1 MMDKYEENELTEIS
15 NLYRC
20 LKAFR
25 LYIFVWLV
33 WFDTNK
39 LFEVDFASASNKGN
53 NSALFAFFYM

>member
-25 LYIFVWLV
+25 LHIFLWLV

-39 LFEVDFASASNKGN
+39 VFEVDFASASNN
-53 NSALFAFFYM
+53 